1 MDFPIAGTVR
11 GKDWMSD
18 GCGLMVK
25 RKAKNPRRSGIKM
38 DAVFNEATRD
48 LQPAL
53 GFLRDSSSFSHPVY
67 RTIRTMQVVQ
77 TRYRN
82 FLVRNGWNLFI
93 GGKFEVE
100 PYHGE
105 RYIVAKNGR
114 DVVAIVAPMR
124 KP

>member
-25 RKAKNPRRSGIKM
+25 RKAKKPKRSGVVM
-38 DAVFNEATRD
+38 DAVFREATRD
-48 LQPAL
+48 LQSAI
-53 GFLRDSSSFSHPVY
+53 GFLRDISTFAHPVY

-82 FLVRNGWNLFI
+82 FLVRNGWKIFI
-93 GGKFEVE
+93 GGKFKVD
-100 PYHGE
+100 PYRGE